1 MSRYSIVRRAND
13 LVIIGASGLGA
24 QPMTVA
30 RLVPEVPIDRPQA
43 YVDFIS
49 HLESL
54 LAQTTP
60 RAQFEVT
67 QRLMTEEEFRQV
79 QKLRERRELIQR
91 EMQYV
96 ALERTL
102 EVRVA
107 GFPRPHLTEPAT
119 RGVLSKLMDDLAHN
133 GNAIRKLGVEPFAID
148 KTVAEAVEAA
158 LAVFLEPGAAE

>member
-1 MSRYSIVRRAND
+1 MSRYSIEQGVGNLLIVDNALAGSHKRIVFSLIPANTD
-13 LVIIGASGLGA
+13 EACA
-24 QPMTVA
+24 
-30 RLVPEVPIDRPQA
+30 
-43 YVDFIS
+43 DFIN
-49 HLESL
+49 HLRHALS
-54 LAQTTP
+54 AP
-60 RAQFEVT
+60 AQFEVT
-67 QRLMTEEEFRQV
+67 QRLMSEEEFRQV
-79 QKLRERRELIQR
+79 QHLRERRELIQR

-107 GFPRPHLTEPAT
+107 GLPRPNLTEPAA
-119 RGVLSKLMDDLAHN
+119 RGVLSQLMDDLAHN

>member
-1 MSRYSIVRRAND
+1 MSRYSIKQDAGHAM
-13 LVIIGASGLGA
+13 IIDNSLASGSPERIVFALI
-24 QPMTVA
+24 PSSTVEA
-30 RLVPEVPIDRPQA
+30 CADCIN
-43 YVDFIS
+43 
-49 HLESL
+49 HLRQSL
-54 LAQTTP
+54 SAP
-60 RAQFEVT
+60 AQFEVT

-107 GFPRPHLTEPAT
+107 GFPRPHLTEPAA
-119 RGVLSKLMDDLAHN
+119 RGVLSQLMDDLAHN

-148 KTVAEAVEAA
+148 KAVAEAVEAA